1 MTTTCAGCG
10 TTSDTDTLPEGW
22 IEHYGVYGCDACRVG
37 FRGER
42 PSVLG
47 LDISSVR
54 LDACLLVP
62 GEPPLLRHE
71 IIGKSSEPLI
81 ERIRRVPA
89 AVHKFTFLGEGSRD
103 ASGKYGRGMM
113 ATEFY
118 PIVPDWLAIEDSYG
132 AFRNAVRALDKIT
145 GAIIASCPSE
155 TQVALVSTGDWRKAL
170 GCAKNTKDEGHL
182 VVTDVLRRKYRLS
195 WEEYN
200 YNEHELD
207 AIGIA
212 LGWARILASQATP

>member
-1 MTTTCAGCG
+1 MTTCAGCG

-37 FRGER
+37 FRGGQ

-62 GEPPLLRHE
+62 GEPPVLRHE
-71 IIGKSSEPLI
+71 ILGKSSEPLI

-89 AVHKFTFLGEGSRD
+89 AIAELCVVWHEHPNEDIGLWG
-103 ASGKYGRGMM
+103 Y
-113 ATEFY
+113 
-118 PIVPDWLAIEDSYG
+118 PDWLCIEDSYG

-170 GCAKNTKDEGHL
+170 GAGNTKAQGHEEVL
-182 VVTDVLRRKYRLS
+182 YYLATKTDALIATFD
-195 WEEYN
+195 
-200 YNEHELD
+200 EHELD
-207 AIGIA
+207 ALGIA
-212 LGWARILASQATP
+212 LGLSKILEGQAER